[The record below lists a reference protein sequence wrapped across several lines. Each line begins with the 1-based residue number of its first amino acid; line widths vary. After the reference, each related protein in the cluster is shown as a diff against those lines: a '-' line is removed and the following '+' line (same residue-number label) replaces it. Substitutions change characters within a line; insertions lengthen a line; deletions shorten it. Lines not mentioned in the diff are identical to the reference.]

1 MYILISHSS
10 PEVREFLNVD
20 KNLVPISNDDTAL
33 DKVQD
38 LAEAL
43 YSVSI
48 SFFISLTIIF
58 QNHKICSSVKLI
70 LHSHLVYI
78 NIALMP

>member
-1 MYILISHSS
+1 MFFIGFFSFSFNS

-20 KNLVPISNDDTAL
+20 KNLVPLTDDGNQPL

-43 YSVSI
+43 YSVS
-48 SFFISLTIIF
+48 
-58 QNHKICSSVKLI
+58 NH
-70 LHSHLVYI
+70 
-78 NIALMP
+78 